1 MICYNR
7 IVPRDVLLTAKLH
20 IPVLRADHVPR
31 PRLIS
36 RLEEGLSR
44 KLTLISTHT
53 GSGKT
58 TILSE
63 WLDKKKHAVAWVS
76 LDESDN
82 DHGRFI
88 SYMMAALHALDIGLE
103 ERIQAVLLAQEQGI
117 SIESP
122 MAALLNEFT
131 SVPAVHRPVILA
143 LDDYHVI
150 HNPQIHESML
160 YALDYM
166 PEGVHIVIA
175 TRSDPPLMLARMRA
189 RRQVNELRAPDL
201 RFTRKEAEAFLNQVS
216 RLGLSA
222 EQVAAL
228 EDRTEGWAAGLQL
241 AAQAMNG
248 LNDVTSFL
256 RAFTGSHRYIL
267 DYLVDEVFSRQT
279 EETRLFLQK
288 TSLLERMTPSLCDA
302 VTGQSNGRV
311 VLEQLHHE
319 NLFIV
324 PLDNQGQWYRY
335 HHLFADLLK
344 NRAEQFSTKEF
355 SSLHRKAALWFDSHQ
370 QPYEAI
376 GHALEAKDYN
386 LAIGMMVKA
395 TPTLAMRSEI
405 GKLLEWLNA
414 LPADLRASN
423 PRIPLMYAW
432 AHFFMTDIDLVE
444 PHVQDTL
451 LALNMENL
459 DSEHWP
465 DSIPQDTLEIL
476 AQVNALRTFTA
487 VNRGVPE
494 HAIRI
499 ANHALARLPKEEK
512 LARFAVL
519 AALGDAYRDADN
531 FAAASQAYSEGLAL
545 ALMIDQHP
553 ASLTM
558 RMDLA
563 RLRIKMGQL
572 RHAEANCRETL
583 ASGGDPYHPL
593 FPVAQAYAMLGEIL
607 RERNELEAAEQIISA
622 GLLQCGWAGY
632 QRYVAYGHVSAARL
646 KFAQSDLSGLER
658 SLDAAEETASIS
670 GSETLQSWIRQ
681 FRVRLLKKDT
691 VAWLARCKLTLDDAG
706 TFQREDEYLTL
717 ARLHLDLARPTR
729 SSPDLLAVCRLME
742 RLLGSAQKSARMGS
756 VIEISM
762 LQAMALNLLGKNEEA
777 LKKLG
782 QSLALAKPEGYT
794 RLFTDEGAP
803 MAELLLL
810 AIQHNIEPEY
820 ASQLL
825 KVIERRE
832 KQLAA
837 SPAIPEALTER
848 EGEVLRLLAAGL
860 SNKEIAEKLVISIST
875 IKTHITRIY
884 GKLDVASRTQAIV
897 KARELKII

>member
-7 IVPRDVLLTAKLH
+7 PVPSETLLAAKLR
-20 IPVLRADHVPR
+20 IPTLRADHVQR
-31 PRLIS
+31 PRLVT
-36 RLEEGLSR
+36 RLEDGLSR
-44 KLTLISTHT
+44 KLTLVSTQT

-63 WLDKKKHAVAWVS
+63 WLTHKKHAVAWVS

-88 SYMMAALHALDIGLE
+88 SYMMAALRALDIGLE

-122 MAALLNEFT
+122 MAALLNEFA

-201 RFTRKEAEAFLNQVS
+201 RFTRKEADAFLNQVS
-216 RLGLSA
+216 GLGLSA

-228 EDRTEGWAAGLQL
+228 DDRTEGWAAGLQL

-248 LNDVTSFL
+248 MEDVTTFV

-279 EETRLFLQK
+279 EEMRLFLQK

-302 VTGQSNGRV
+302 LTGQSNGRAM
-311 VLEQLHHE
+311 LERLDHE
-319 NLFIV
+319 NLFVV

-344 NRAEQFSTKEF
+344 NRAEQFSAKEI

-376 GHALEAKDYN
+376 NHALEAKDYN

-414 LPADLRASN
+414 LPAELRASN

-444 PHVQDTL
+444 PHVEDTL

-465 DSIPQDTLEIL
+465 QSIPQDTFEIL
-476 AQVNALRTFTA
+476 AQVNALRTFVA
-487 VNRGVPE
+487 VNRGAPE
-494 HAIRI
+494 IGIRI
-499 ANHALARLPKEEK
+499 ANHALKRLPREER
-512 LARFAVL
+512 LARFAVF

-531 FAAASQAYSEGLAL
+531 FAAASHAYSEGLAL

-563 RLRIKMGQL
+563 RLHVKMGQL
-572 RHAEANCRETL
+572 RHAETECRETL
-583 ASGGDPYHPL
+583 ATGGDPYHPL

-607 RERNELEAAEQIISA
+607 RERNELDSAEQTISA

-632 QRYVAYGHVSAARL
+632 QRYEAYGHVSAARL
-646 KFAQSDLSGLER
+646 KFAQGDLSGLER

-670 GSETLQSWIRQ
+670 GSETLRSWVRQ

-691 VAWLARCKLTLDDAG
+691 AIWLTNCKLTLDDAG

-717 ARLHLDLARPTR
+717 VRLHLDLARAPR
-729 SSPDLLAVCRLME
+729 STPDLLAVCRFLE
-742 RLLGSAQKSARMGS
+742 RLLASAEKSARMGS

-762 LQAMALNLLGKNEEA
+762 LQALALNLLGKKDDA
-777 LKKLG
+777 LEKLG
-782 QSLALAKPEGYT
+782 QSLGLAEPEGYA
-794 RLFTDEGAP
+794 RLFADEGAP

-810 AIQHNIEPEY
+810 AIQRNIHSEY
-820 ASQLL
+820 AARLL
-825 KVIERRE
+825 KLIEGRE
-832 KQLAA
+832 KQVVA
-837 SPAIPEALTER
+837 SPALPEALTER

-860 SNKEIAEKLVISIST
+860 SNQEIAEKLVISLST

-884 GKLDVASRTQAIV
+884 GKLEVTSRTQAIV